1 MNKIKVI
8 LVEPNKEPYIKEI
21 EHTIENLQSIV
32 GGLLEFVNLEED
44 VDIICNE
51 EGKILNLEFNRSL
64 GNDVIVGTFIIVG
77 LNYNNGETISIPNNK
92 IQKYLDMFKLNK
104 NINKDK
110 Y

>member
-92 IQKYLDMFKLNK
+92 IQKYLDMFKLN
-104 NINKDK
+104 
-110 Y
+110 